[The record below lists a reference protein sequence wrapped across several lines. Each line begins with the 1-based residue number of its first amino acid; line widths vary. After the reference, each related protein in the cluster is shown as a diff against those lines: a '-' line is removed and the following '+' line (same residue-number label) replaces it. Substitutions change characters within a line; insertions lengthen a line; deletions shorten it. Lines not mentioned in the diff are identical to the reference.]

1 MTYELYI
8 GDRTFSSWS
17 LRGWLLLEKFGLPYK
32 TTMVGLYSGTM
43 AQDMAHLVGAK
54 TVPALVTPSGGLL
67 TDSIAMAETLA
78 EENPDAGLYPKD
90 PVARA
95 MARSLVAEMHGSFGA
110 LRGDCP
116 HNMEHTLVGFTPSEA
131 VMKDVARIA
140 ELWSLARDKF
150 GADGPW
156 LFGDYTAADA
166 FYAPIANRFAT
177 YGIPL
182 GVVAQAYVDAH
193 ISDTANRQWRAMGQT
208 VRYDPFPYDFGLET
222 QPWPIDA
229 LPAQAVDQGPSENE
243 LCPYSGKPVTHF
255 LSVHD
260 RTFGVCNA
268 FCRDKTVADPA
279 AWPKFM
285 ALLNG

>member
-43 AQDMAHLVGAK
+43 ADDMAHLPGAK

-67 TDSIAMAETLA
+67 TDSIAMVETLA

-90 PVARA
+90 PAARA
-95 MARSLVAEMHGSFGA
+95 MARSMVAEMHGSFGA

-116 HNMEHTLVGFTPSEA
+116 HNMEHTLVGFAPSDA
-131 VMKDVARIA
+131 VMKDVTRISAIWAMAR
-140 ELWSLARDKF
+140 ERF
-150 GADGPW
+150 GANGPW
-156 LFGDYTAADA
+156 LFGEYSAADA
-166 FYAPIANRFAT
+166 FYAPIANRFTT

-182 GVVAQAYVDAH
+182 SETAQAYVDAH
-193 ISDTANRQWRAMGQT
+193 IDDTANRQWRAMGQT
-208 VRYDPFPYDFGLET
+208 VRYDPFPYDFGLAT
-222 QPWPIDA
+222 QPWPIDIVA
-229 LPAQAVDQGPSENE
+229 AKAVDHGPSENAA
-243 LCPYSGKPVTHF
+243 CPYSGDPVTHF
-255 LSVHD
+255 LEANG
-260 RTFGVCNA
+260 RTFGFCNA

-285 ALLNG
+285 ALVNG

>member
-43 AQDMAHLVGAK
+43 AADMAHLPGAR

-67 TDSIAMAETLA
+67 TDSIAMVETLA
-78 EENPDAGLYPKD
+78 EENPDAGVLPKD

-95 MARSLVAEMHGSFGA
+95 MARSLIAEMHGSFNA

-116 HNMEHTLVGFTPSEA
+116 HNMDHTLVGFTPSDA
-131 VMKDVARIA
+131 VIKDVTRIS
-140 ELWSLARDKF
+140 ELWSMARDRF
-150 GADGPW
+150 GGDGPW
-156 LFGDYTAADA
+156 LFGQYSAADA
-166 FYAPIANRFAT
+166 FYAPIANRFTT
-177 YGIPL
+177 YGITL
-182 GVVAQAYVDAH
+182 GVTAQAYVDAH
-193 ISDTANRQWRAMGQT
+193 LADTANRQWRAMGQT
-208 VRYDPFPYDFGLET
+208 VIYDPFPYEFGLAKG
-222 QPWPIDA
+222 PWPLDFI
-229 LPAQAVDQGPSENE
+229 PATTVGNGPSVNTT
-243 LCPYSGKPVTHF
+243 CPYSGDAVTHY
-255 LSVHD
+255 LEVD
-260 RTFGVCNA
+260 GRTFGFCNS

-285 ALLNG
+285 DLVNG